1 MVVLLILSLLL
12 WVLYFV
18 LMRRINFVSV
28 AFHAPSSIYF
38 WRNCFG
44 SGGDQVQNGGD
55 GAQPGTWTP
64 AEAAAS
70 TFFRHHKQW
79 QLLFVLSLFTAF
91 VFVLAALCLNDW
103 FVYPCSDS
111 SSVHHFDLWRFSAQ
125 CALDPATADSA
136 EVAALV
142 LANAFALVMLFLA
155 LIMLFTAL
163 RVVRDTFTQWRAL
176 VPRLGGGGAEEQ
188 TKLQLV
194 SLQAAHRIFRA
205 TVCCFC
211 GVLAVQFVVL
221 PAQLGSAGFA
231 AATSG
236 PSLVLGWCAVILLV
250 LCSLWVEMQLSYSIQ
265 PLYELMQPY
274 PHLVRGLHPEAPL
287 PVVVDA
293 IVLEYGEQQ
302 QEGIPS
308 VAFSPALPQPSYS
321 PAAFVGAPHS
331 LARTSQTD
339 AADTDL
345 DANSPPP
352 PPYNHHEQPTLQ
364 QRAGNA

>member
-28 AFHAPSSIYF
+28 TFHAPSSIYF

-44 SGGDQVQNGGD
+44 GGGGDQVQNGG
-55 GAQPGTWTP
+55 ARPGTWTP
-64 AEAAAS
+64 AQAAAS

-79 QLLFVLSLFTAF
+79 QLLFVLFLFTAF

-111 SSVHHFDLWRFSAQ
+111 PSVHHFDLWRFSAQ
-125 CALDPATADSA
+125 CALDPSTADSA

-176 VPRLGGGGAEEQ
+176 VPRLGAEQ

-194 SLQAAHRIFRA
+194 SLQSAHRIFRA

-211 GVLAVQFVVL
+211 GVLSVQFVVL

-231 AATSG
+231 VATSG
-236 PSLVLGWCAVILLV
+236 PSLVLAWCAVILLV

-265 PLYELMQPY
+265 PLYELLQPY

-308 VAFSPALPQPSYS
+308 AFSPAPAPAQPSYS
-321 PAAFVGAPHS
+321 PPAFVGAPHS
-331 LARTSQTD
+331 LARRSQTDD

-352 PPYNHHEQPTLQ
+352 PPYNQHEQPTLQ